1 MGVTSYNVVRTALGQ
16 AIKAY
21 QSDVNVYYYVPRSIV
36 PPSAIVRPK
45 PSRTISYVQAQSS
58 RMAEWHFSV
67 MLVVGLVDEQRAQE
81 QVGDLISPDSP
92 LIVALHNAPLPN
104 GYSQVLDGSV
114 SEMTFGQGLYT
125 YAQLSVTVF
134 S

>member
-1 MGVTSYNVVRTALGQ
+1 
-16 AIKAY
+16 
-21 QSDVNVYYYVPRSIV
+21 
-36 PPSAIVRPK
+36 
-45 PSRTISYVQAQSS
+45 
-58 RMAEWHFSV
+58 MAEWHFSV